1 MLNGLKFSFWQI
13 KQMES
18 ILDYSQKTKILC
30 KTCPEFSGIL
40 KNICVLCICIQIK
53 LHIMTPEKKKLITDS
68 FSRSETLKFYNAELL
83 EVETGFVSI
92 KIPKMEMMTRK
103 AGMFN
108 GAMIASLVD
117 VSSGYA
123 SVSHYK
129 EDCYVVTVELKVN
142 YLRPALGDALVSRSY
157 VIKGG
162 AKIIVV
168 RTEIYVLDENTASE
182 SHVATSLVTMMRI
195 K

>member
-1 MLNGLKFSFWQI
+1 
-13 KQMES
+13 
-18 ILDYSQKTKILC
+18 
-30 KTCPEFSGIL
+30 
-40 KNICVLCICIQIK
+40 
-53 LHIMTPEKKKLITDS
+53 MTPEKKKLITDS
-68 FSRSETLKFYNAELL
+68 FDRSETLKFYKAELL
-83 EVETGFVSI
+83 EVETDFISM
-92 KIPKMEMMTRK
+92 KIPKMELMTRK

-123 SVSHYK
+123 AVSHYE

-142 YLRPALGDALVSRSY
+142 YLRPAIGDALISKSY

-162 AKIIVV
+162 AKISVI
-168 RTEIYVLDENTASE
+168 RTEIYVVTEGSGAE
-182 SHVATSLVTMMRI
+182 SHVATSLVTMMKI

>member
-1 MLNGLKFSFWQI
+1 
-13 KQMES
+13 
-18 ILDYSQKTKILC
+18 
-30 KTCPEFSGIL
+30 
-40 KNICVLCICIQIK
+40 
-53 LHIMTPEKKKLITDS
+53 MTPEKRQLITGS
-68 FSRSETLKFYNAELL
+68 FNRSETLQFYKAELL
-83 EVETGFVSI
+83 EAETDFISI
-92 KIPKMEMMTRK
+92 KIPKMDLMTRK

-123 SVSHYK
+123 AVSHYE

-142 YLRPALGDALVSRSY
+142 YLRPAMGDALISKSY

-162 AKIIVV
+162 SKISVI
-168 RTEIYVLDENTASE
+168 RTEIYTVDKNGASE
-182 SHVATSLVTMMRI
+182 SHVATSLVTMMKI

>member
-1 MLNGLKFSFWQI
+1 
-13 KQMES
+13 
-18 ILDYSQKTKILC
+18 
-30 KTCPEFSGIL
+30 
-40 KNICVLCICIQIK
+40 
-53 LHIMTPEKKKLITDS
+53 MTPEKKQLITGS
-68 FSRSETLKFYNAELL
+68 FSRSETLQFYKAELL
-83 EVETGFVSI
+83 QVETGFISI

-123 SVSHYK
+123 AVSHYE

-142 YLRPALGDALVSRSY
+142 YLRPAMGDALISKSY
-157 VIKGG
+157 VVKGG
-162 AKIIVV
+162 AKISVI
-168 RTEIYVLDENTASE
+168 RTEVYTVDENGASE
-182 SHVATSLVTMMRI
+182 SHVATSLVTMMKI

>member
-1 MLNGLKFSFWQI
+1 
-13 KQMES
+13 
-18 ILDYSQKTKILC
+18 
-30 KTCPEFSGIL
+30 
-40 KNICVLCICIQIK
+40 
-53 LHIMTPEKKKLITDS
+53 MTPEKKKLITDS

-83 EVETGFVSI
+83 EVETDFVSI

-123 SVSHYK
+123 AVSHY
-129 EDCYVVTVELKVN
+129 EQDCYVVTIELKVN
-142 YLRPALGDALVSRSY
+142 YLRPAMGDALVSKSY

-162 AKIIVV
+162 TKIIVI
-168 RTEIYVLDENTASE
+168 RTEIYTVNDNENSE
-182 SHVATSLVTMMRI
+182 SHVATSLVTMMKI

>member
-1 MLNGLKFSFWQI
+1 
-13 KQMES
+13 
-18 ILDYSQKTKILC
+18 
-30 KTCPEFSGIL
+30 
-40 KNICVLCICIQIK
+40 
-53 LHIMTPEKKKLITDS
+53 MTSEKKKLITDS
-68 FSRSETLKFYNAELL
+68 FNRSETLQFYKAELL
-83 EVETGFVSI
+83 DVDTDFVSI
-92 KIPKMEMMTRK
+92 KVPIMEIMTRK

-123 SVSHYK
+123 AVSHYE

-142 YLRPALGDALVSRSY
+142 YLRPAIGDALVSKSY

-162 AKIIVV
+162 AKISVV
-168 RTEIYVLDENTASE
+168 RTEIYTIEENKESE
-182 SHVATSLVTMMRI
+182 SHVATSLVTMMKI

>member
-1 MLNGLKFSFWQI
+1 
-13 KQMES
+13 
-18 ILDYSQKTKILC
+18 
-30 KTCPEFSGIL
+30 
-40 KNICVLCICIQIK
+40 
-53 LHIMTPEKKKLITDS
+53 MTPEKKQLITGS
-68 FSRSETLKFYNAELL
+68 FSRSETLQFYKAELL
-83 EVETGFVSI
+83 EVETGFISI

-123 SVSHYK
+123 AVSHYE

-142 YLRPALGDALVSRSY
+142 YLRPAMGDALISKSY

-162 AKIIVV
+162 AKISVI
-168 RTEIYVLDENTASE
+168 RTEIYTVDENGTSE
-182 SHVATSLVTMMRI
+182 SHVATSLVTMMKI

>member
-1 MLNGLKFSFWQI
+1 
-13 KQMES
+13 
-18 ILDYSQKTKILC
+18 
-30 KTCPEFSGIL
+30 
-40 KNICVLCICIQIK
+40 
-53 LHIMTPEKKKLITDS
+53 MTPEKKQLITGS
-68 FSRSETLKFYNAELL
+68 FSRSETLQFYKAELL
-83 EVETGFVSI
+83 EVETGFISI

-123 SVSHYK
+123 AVSHYE

-142 YLRPALGDALVSRSY
+142 YLRPAMGDALVSKSY
-157 VIKGG
+157 VVKGG
-162 AKIIVV
+162 AKISVI
-168 RTEIYVLDENTASE
+168 RTEIYTVDENGTSE
-182 SHVATSLVTMMRI
+182 SHVATSLVTMMKI

>member
-1 MLNGLKFSFWQI
+1 
-13 KQMES
+13 
-18 ILDYSQKTKILC
+18 
-30 KTCPEFSGIL
+30 
-40 KNICVLCICIQIK
+40 
-53 LHIMTPEKKKLITDS
+53 MTPEKRKLITDS
-68 FSRSETLKFYNAELL
+68 FDRSETLKFYKAKLL
-83 EVETGFVSI
+83 EVDTDFVSI

-123 SVSHYK
+123 AVSHYA

-142 YLRPALGDALVSRSY
+142 YLRPAMGDALVSKSY

-162 AKIIVV
+162 TKISVI
-168 RTEIYVLDENTASE
+168 RTEIYIRNENSDFE
-182 SHVATSLVTMMRI
+182 SHVATSLVTMMKIR
-195 K
+195 

>member
-1 MLNGLKFSFWQI
+1 
-13 KQMES
+13 
-18 ILDYSQKTKILC
+18 
-30 KTCPEFSGIL
+30 
-40 KNICVLCICIQIK
+40 
-53 LHIMTPEKKKLITDS
+53 MTPEKRKLITDS
-68 FSRSETLKFYNAELL
+68 FNRSETLKFYHAELL
-83 EVETGFVSI
+83 EADIDFISI
-92 KIPKMEMMTRK
+92 KIPKMDLMTRK

-123 SVSHYK
+123 AVSHYP

-142 YLRPALGDALVSRSY
+142 YLRPALGDALVSKSY

-162 AKIIVV
+162 ARISVI
-168 RTEIYVLDENTASE
+168 RTEIYTVSESKALE
-182 SHVATSLVTMMRI
+182 SHVATSLVTMMKI